1 MTKNVKDASV
11 RNAQAMNNESRPG
24 ALLKALDL
32 LELAVEQDEPV
43 TAAQL
48 AIRSG
53 IAQPTVYRL
62 IAILRENGFLSR
74 ELGSSRL
81 IEGDRLVNLALNV
94 LASSSQRGPRHEIL
108 ASLAEKTGETANVG
122 VMSAGQVVYVD
133 RVESKW
139 PLALRFEAGSEVPAH
154 CTAIGK
160 LFLAFMTASKRGKYL
175 STLPL
180 IPYTERTHVSRE
192 SLKADLEVIQA
203 NGISIDNGEF
213 MSGVVC
219 LAAPV
224 RGADGRV
231 VAGVAISA
239 PEVRLDR
246 EGILKHA
253 PTVRDAALRLSRTLQ
268 STRES

>member
-1 MTKNVKDASV
+1 MNSHEGSLRKKDAEGS
-11 RNAQAMNNESRPG
+11 ADRPG

-32 LELAVEQDEPV
+32 LELAVAQEEPA

-48 AIRSG
+48 AIQSG
-53 IAQPTVYRL
+53 IASPTVHRL
-62 IAILRENGFLSR
+62 VAILRDHGFLGR

-81 IEGDRLVNLALNV
+81 IEGDRLVNLAIDV
-94 LASSSQRGPRHEIL
+94 LASFSQRGPRHEIL
-108 ASLAEKTGETANVG
+108 ASLAAETGETANVG
-122 VMSAGQVVYVD
+122 VMRAGQVVYVD

-160 LFLAFMTASKRGKYL
+160 LFLAFMTPSKRDKYL

-180 IPYTERTHVSRE
+180 TPYTEHTHTSRD
-192 SLKADLEVIQA
+192 SLEADLDAIRTE
-203 NGISIDNGEF
+203 NLSIDNCEF

-219 LAAPV
+219 LAVPV
-224 RGADGRV
+224 RRPDGRV

-239 PEVRLDR
+239 PEARFNR
-246 EGILKHA
+246 SGILTHA
-253 PTVRDAALRLSRTLQ
+253 ASVRDAAARLGRTLE
-268 STRES
+268 RDAE